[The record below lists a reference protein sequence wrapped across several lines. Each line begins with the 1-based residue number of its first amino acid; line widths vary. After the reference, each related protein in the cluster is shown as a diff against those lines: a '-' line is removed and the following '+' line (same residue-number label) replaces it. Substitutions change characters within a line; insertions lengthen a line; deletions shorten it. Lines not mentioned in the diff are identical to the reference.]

1 MEIYNTKKLFGSLI
15 KDEKSDI
22 QIKKVT
28 NGAMAVY
35 IAELQG
41 GKKLSAHYHNEGDEI
56 YQILEG
62 EGMIEIGELSG
73 DGVIW
78 RDSHEVMAGDVFEIA
93 PKMVHRLSNQ
103 STEKL
108 RLIFFTAAS
117 HLGNDRTFI

>member
-1 MEIYNTKKLFGSLI
+1 MEIINIKKLFGGLL

-28 NGAMAVY
+28 DGNMAVY

-62 EGMIEIGELSG
+62 EGMIEIGALSG
-73 DGVIW
+73 DGVTW
-78 RDSHEVMAGDVFEIA
+78 ENSYEVKAGDVFAVA
-93 PKMVHRLSNQ
+93 PKMVHRLSNR
-103 STEKL
+103 STANL
-108 RLIFFTAAS
+108 RLVFFTPAA
-117 HLGNDRTFI
+117 HLGEDRTFI

>member
-1 MEIYNTKKLFGSLI
+1 MEIVNMKNLFGSLP

-28 NGAMAVY
+28 DGTMAVY

-56 YQILEG
+56 YQILDG
-62 EGMIEIGELSG
+62 EGTIEIGELSG

-78 RDSHEVMAGDVFEIA
+78 KDRLEVKAGDVFNVA
-93 PKMVHRLSNQ
+93 PKKVHRLSNQ
-103 STEKL
+103 STENL
-108 RLIFFTAAS
+108 RLVFFTAAS
-117 HLGNDRTFI
+117 HLGDDRTFI

>member
-1 MEIYNTKKLFGSLI
+1 MEIYNTKKLFGSLR

-22 QIKKVT
+22 QIQRVT
-28 NGAMAVY
+28 NGSMAVY

-56 YQILEG
+56 YQILDG

-73 DGVIW
+73 GGVIW
-78 RDSHEVMAGDVFEIA
+78 KGSHEVKAGDVFEIA
-93 PKMVHRLSNQ
+93 PKMIHRLSNH
-103 STEKL
+103 STGSL

-117 HLGNDRTFI
+117 HLGEDRTFI